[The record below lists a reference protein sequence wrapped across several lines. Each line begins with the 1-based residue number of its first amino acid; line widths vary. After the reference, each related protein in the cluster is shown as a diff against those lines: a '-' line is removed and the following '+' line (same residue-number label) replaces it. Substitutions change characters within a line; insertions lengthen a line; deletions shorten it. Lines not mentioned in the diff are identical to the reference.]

1 MKRLCLLFIF
11 LVILPLASAATIT
24 SVMED
29 IDEYYY
35 LVLGDNAVGGDV
47 SAATEIV
54 LGLFKHNDLDV
65 ETVLEGEVSTNLPR
79 ILVGPPCGSE
89 YIVEVLGYNCDSW
102 PYEEGQALIKVEGNN
117 IIVTGTTAND
127 RRRAGLILREYPN
140 YPILNNHSFIL
151 VSGNSLESASL
162 DLEKAKTK
170 NEFVCGDGICEP
182 GEAFLCFP
190 DCNKKTCFT
199 ICQDE
204 GFEEAFC
211 RDVPSNPEV
220 NICQDGEKNKGLQYC
235 TSEKSCCCKPKTTE
249 ENIPIQAPIQQPVI
263 QEENFLTSFLNG
275 DSAGLI
281 VTISLVILGFI
292 LLLAFILT
300 R

>member
-1 MKRLCLLFIF
+1 MKRLCLLFLF
-11 LVILPLASAATIT
+11 LVIMPLASAATIT

-35 LVLGDNAVGGDV
+35 LVMGDNAVGGDV

-65 ETVLEGEVSTNLPR
+65 ETILEGEVSVNLPR

-89 YIVEVLGYNCDSW
+89 YMEEVLGYNCDSW
-102 PYEEGQALIKVEGNN
+102 PYEEGQSLIKVDGNN
-117 IIVTGTTAND
+117 IIVTGTTQND

-140 YPILNNHSFIL
+140 YPILNNYSFIL
-151 VSGNSLESASL
+151 VSGNSLEPANL
-162 DLEKAKTK
+162 DLEKAKTE

-235 TSEKSCCCKPKTTE
+235 TSEKSCCCKPQNTE
-249 ENIPIQAPIQQPVI
+249 ENIPVQAPIQQPVI
-263 QEENFLTSFLNG
+263 QEESFLTSFLNG